1 MQLQNQFRDP
11 PSLEAPDA
19 SETILAGIRE
29 LSGEITAR
37 SAEIEAGS
45 SAIYETSPFSGAC
58 AIFASQASTP
68 SHSRDSMSAPA
79 SCC

>member
-19 SETILAGIRE
+19 SEAILAGIRE

-37 SAEIEAGS
+37 SAEIEAARRIPPDLVVG
-45 SAIYETSPFSGAC
+45 
-58 AIFASQASTP
+58 
-68 SHSRDSMSAPA
+68 
-79 SCC
+79 